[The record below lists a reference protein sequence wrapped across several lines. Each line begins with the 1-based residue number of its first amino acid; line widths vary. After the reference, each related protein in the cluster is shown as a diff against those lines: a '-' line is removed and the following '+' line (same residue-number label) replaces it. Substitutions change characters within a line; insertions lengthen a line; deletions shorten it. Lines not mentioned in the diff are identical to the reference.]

1 MRRNEGKLGL
11 HPGEEKASGRWE
23 LIVPTGTCGQGIEST
38 ELGSSQQR
46 AEGTQETA
54 GLS

>member
-11 HPGEEKASGRWE
+11 HSGEEKASGRWE
-23 LIVPTGTCGQGIEST
+23 LIVTTGTCGQGTGST
-38 ELGSSQQR
+38 ELGSSQQC
-46 AEGTQETA
+46 AEGMQETA